1 MESSALVIVD
11 VQNDFARLHGALR
24 VPGGYEVVDPIVRM
38 APNYGLVIATQ
49 DWHPLNHVSFKTWPM
64 HCVQNTRSLW
74 QYDYMG
80 AAEYEWGAVPE
91 ALQKL
96 AKADKLGVTSIRVP
110 LKEVPPNWRDKSKEV
125 PEGEGEVFIL
135 GPMDDLP
142 EISERVIG
150 FATNSYPENVRD
162 SPRLDS
168 ALRPFDEWDGKI
180 CGWLELDNGYMFFTD
195 REMFEGACALFGIA
209 VGATL

>member
-1 MESSALVIVD
+1 MERSYLI
-11 VQNDFARLHGALR
+11 QRLEKPFRLA
-24 VPGGYEVVDPIVRM
+24 EE
-38 APNYGLVIATQ
+38 
-49 DWHPLNHVSFKTWPM
+49 HPLFGKDNPFSFGGGLHNGGLSEEAM
-64 HCVQNTRSLW
+64 NLTRSLW

-96 AKADKLGVTSIRVP
+96 VKADKLGVASVRIP
-110 LKEVPPNWRDKSKEV
+110 LKDVPPNWRDKSKEV